1 MRLVQIMKAGELR
14 IGEGPV
20 PAPGPGEVLIRM
32 GAAGICGSDV
42 HYYFDGRNGPF
53 PVREPFTP
61 GHEASGLVEA
71 LGEGVDTLR
80 VGAKAAI
87 HPGLPCGI
95 CPACRAGKENLCGSG
110 IFYGS
115 AARFP
120 HLVGFFRDAIVV
132 AARQVIAVED
142 DAAAT
147 LGELAVA
154 EPLAVAL
161 HAVRRAGSVL
171 GRRILITG
179 AGPIGLLVAAAA
191 RAGGAQEVAI
201 TDLSPSA
208 LERAAHFTDGP
219 RVNAAADQGFFA
231 GRQRGFDIAFEA
243 SGSPKAL
250 ETGIACIVSGGTVV
264 QVGTQP
270 PKTEVP
276 TQEILFREINYLGS
290 QRFTG
295 EFMDAVALIAKR
307 RIDVRP
313 LITHSLPLDQADQA
327 LVLARD
333 PDRSAKVQLVGAVS

>member
-1 MRLVQIMKAGELR
+1 MRLVQILKAGELR

-20 PAPGPGEVLIRM
+20 PSPGPGEVLIRM

-42 HYYFDGRNGPF
+42 HYFFDGRNGPF
-53 PVREPFTP
+53 SVREPFTP
-61 GHEASGLVEA
+61 GHEASGTIEA
-71 LGEGVDTLR
+71 LGEGVEGLTIGD
-80 VGAKAAI
+80 KAAI
-87 HPGLPCGI
+87 HPGLPCGV

-132 AARQVIAVED
+132 TARQVVPVAD
-142 DAAAT
+142 DCLAT
-147 LGELAVA
+147 LGELAVS

-161 HAVRRAGSVL
+161 HALRRAGSVL
-171 GRRILITG
+171 GRRVLVTG

-191 RAGGAQEVAI
+191 RAGGAEEVAI
-201 TDLSPSA
+201 TDLSPAA
-208 LERAAHFTDGP
+208 LDRAAHFTDGP
-219 RVNAAADQGFFA
+219 RVNAASDPGFFA
-231 GRQRGFDIAFEA
+231 DRQRGFDIAFEA

-250 ETGIACIVSGGTVV
+250 ESCIACTASGGTVV
-264 QVGTQP
+264 QVGTLP

-276 TQEILFREINYLGS
+276 TQEILFREISYLGC

-313 LITHSLPLDQADQA
+313 LITHSLPLDQAEQA
-327 LVLARD
+327 LALARD
-333 PDRSAKVQLVGAVS
+333 PHLSAKVQLVGPA